1 MRGAHEDFLHQDAS
15 PELSVRQALD
25 ALIKAGIYSAEGG
38 GTINDRCQVQFTS
51 YRCADGA
58 LFDSQ
63 EYASANGLPTRSIV
77 VYFVGHNLKTD
88 QRVGSERGSEGYI
101 DRVTAPCHQYP
112 PNPRHIIPRIKGIP
126 APA

>member
-1 MRGAHEDFLHQDAS
+1 GVIPDFRSGRRLGPELQARNPLRCPEFGAQMRILLHHDAS

-63 EYASANGLPTRSIV
+63 EYASANGLPTR
-77 VYFVGHNLKTD
+77 D
-88 QRVGSERGSEGYI
+88 
-101 DRVTAPCHQYP
+101 
-112 PNPRHIIPRIKGIP
+112 
-126 APA
+126 